1 MTKRIIAVAF
11 TAAIALGLAAAPAQA
26 EVASKSVASKTVPG
40 TSVTQLGWDW
50 GGF

>member
-11 TAAIALGLAAAPAQA
+11 AAAVALGLAAAPAQA
-26 EVASKSVASKTVPG
+26 DAQTTASKVTFSKM
-40 TSVTQLGWDW
+40 GWDW

>member
-11 TAAIALGLAAAPAQA
+11 AAAIAVGLAAAPAQA
-26 EVASKSVASKTVPG
+26 DVRTNASK
-40 TSVTQLGWDW
+40 VTFSTMGWDW